1 MGRTQPTF
9 RRLLDRL
16 EAEWD
21 DYRRGLSAR
30 GADAYDALWQ
40 RARAHASASTNAA
53 RVQPM
58 EAVFMSIL
66 LEHEREIREL
76 HRRLD
81 EDEGR

>member
-16 EAEWD
+16 EADWD
-21 DYRRGLSAR
+21 DYRRGLSYR
-30 GADAYDALWQ
+30 GAEAYDALWQ
-40 RARAHASASTNAA
+40 KARAHASASTNAA

-58 EAVFMSIL
+58 EAVLMSIL

-76 HRRLD
+76 RRRLD
-81 EDEGR
+81 EEG